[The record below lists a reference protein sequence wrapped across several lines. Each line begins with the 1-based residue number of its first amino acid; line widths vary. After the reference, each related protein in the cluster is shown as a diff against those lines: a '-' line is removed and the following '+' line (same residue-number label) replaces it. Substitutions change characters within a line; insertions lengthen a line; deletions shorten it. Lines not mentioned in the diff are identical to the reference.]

1 MPDAKIRQIKNQILD
16 RIIGLFEGSSDS
28 QTFALI
34 EKAEDNTAPSRHPL
48 LVYET
53 KLSPS

>member
-1 MPDAKIRQIKNQILD
+1 MPNAKIRQIKNQILE
-16 RIIGLFEGSSDS
+16 RIIGLFERSSDS

-34 EKAEDNTAPSRHPL
+34 EKAEDNAATSRHPL
-48 LVYET
+48 LIYET